1 MRAAQ
6 TGEFALTEMHSALVA
21 LKYRV
26 YPDEYILT
34 QIFTV
39 TDLNE
44 RIKDR
49 LENDPRLHDLWARGE
64 ISNYVNHRS
73 GHRYFTLKDR
83 DSQISCV
90 LFKNSGARLAFELKD
105 GQNVLVYGDVA
116 VYRPQGRVQLMARG
130 IRLDEGLGFRHL
142 QLEAVKK
149 KLAGEGLFGL
159 ERKRELPKYPGRI
172 GIVTSPQ
179 GAALRD
185 VLRIIGAYPARIIL
199 SPAQVQGDG
208 AEESI
213 ALAIRALRGR
223 ADVVIVCRGGGST
236 EDLWCF
242 NSEIVARA
250 IFECDSPVISAVG
263 HETDVTIADFVADV
277 RAPTPTAAAEMAVPD
292 IDALQTYLVQAQ
304 VRMARALWS
313 GLERKRER
321 LDYLERSFS
330 AQKMYALASEMRQR
344 LDWLSERLGDAQ
356 KEKLTESWRRLELAQ
371 GRLAAVGPRATL
383 LRGYAIARSPRG
395 LVLNAEDVRP
405 GEVVEVILAKG
416 RILAKV
422 LECNS
427 DAEDSR

>member
-1 MRAAQ
+1 MQ
-6 TGEFALTEMHSALVA
+6 
-21 LKYRV
+21 
-26 YPDEYILT
+26 YILT

-49 LENDPRLHDLWARGE
+49 LENDARLHDLWARGE

-90 LFKNSGARLAFELKD
+90 LFKNSGVRLGFDLSD
-105 GQNVLVYGDVA
+105 GQNVLVYGDVS

-159 ERKRELPKYPGRI
+159 ERKRDLPKYPERI

-185 VLRIIGAYPARIIL
+185 VLRIIGSYPARIIL
-199 SPAQVQGDG
+199 SPAQVQGEG

-213 ALAIRALRGR
+213 ALAVRALQGR

-242 NSEIVARA
+242 NSEVVARA

-292 IDALQTYLVQAQ
+292 LEVLQSYLVQAE

-321 LDYLERSFS
+321 LDYLERGIS
-330 AQKMYALASEMRQR
+330 AQKMYSLAAEMRQR
-344 LDWLSERLGDAQ
+344 LDWLGEQLVAAQIKKLAESE
-356 KEKLTESWRRLELAQ
+356 RRLELAQ
-371 GRLAAVGPRATL
+371 SRLAAVGPRATL
-383 LRGYAIARSPRG
+383 SRGYAIARSSRG
-395 LVLNAEDVRP
+395 LVLGAEEVRP

-416 RILAKV
+416 RILARV

-427 DAEDSR
+427 EAEDSR

>member
-1 MRAAQ
+1 M
-6 TGEFALTEMHSALVA
+6 
-21 LKYRV
+21 
-26 YPDEYILT
+26 T

-49 LENDPRLHDLWARGE
+49 LENDARLHDLWARGE

-90 LFKNSGARLAFELKD
+90 LFKNSGVRLGFDLSD
-105 GQNVLVYGDVA
+105 GQNVLVYGDVS

-159 ERKRELPKYPGRI
+159 ERKRDLPKYPERI

-185 VLRIIGAYPARIIL
+185 VLRIIGSYPARIIL
-199 SPAQVQGDG
+199 SPAQVQGEG

-213 ALAIRALRGR
+213 ALAVRALQGR

-242 NSEIVARA
+242 NSEVVARA

-292 IDALQTYLVQAQ
+292 LEVLQSYLVQAE

-321 LDYLERSFS
+321 LEYLERGIS
-330 AQKMYALASEMRQR
+330 AQKMYSLAAEMRQR
-344 LDWLSERLGDAQ
+344 LDWLGEQLIAAQ
-356 KEKLTESWRRLELAQ
+356 KEKLTRIRETFGAGAKPSGGCRAQ
-371 GRLAAVGPRATL
+371 GYSFPGLCHRPIVEGAGTG
-383 LRGYAIARSPRG
+383 RGGCSSRRG
-395 LVLNAEDVRP
+395 GGSDP
-405 GEVVEVILAKG
+405 GQGK
-416 RILAKV
+416 
-422 LECNS
+422 NS
-427 DAEDSR
+427 GKSAGVQ